1 MYIMANE
8 FHIPPWEYN
17 EDGERYKD
25 DITSIIALKYIQNAA
40 AKHESEKARLQSTVD
55 SI

>member
-25 DITSIIALKYIQNAA
+25 DITSIIAIKYIQNAA
-40 AKHESEKARLQSTVD
+40 AKHEQEKAQLQSRVD